1 MTDPTS
7 TTGSAAAAQPPEST
21 GGRRGKKERPRS
33 LTGDAIH
40 ALVRNPVFVVSA
52 LVALAVISM
61 AVWPTLWTNADP
73 RECPLEDSR
82 LPIGSPDHILGT
94 STQGCDYYAHAIY
107 GAQPSIQVAVVAT
120 FGATLIGL
128 ILGTLAG
135 YFGGWVDMVVS
146 RLVDI
151 VAGLPFLLG
160 ALTLLSLLRSRSVWA
175 VSFAIVALAW
185 TLMTRIM
192 RANVLAT
199 KNMDYVQAAR
209 SLGASNLRII
219 MRHVIPNAV
228 APLFVVSTIALGG
241 YIAAEATLTFLGVG
255 LQPPTISWGVM
266 ITQGQAYVLAGDPH
280 LLIVPGTFLL
290 VTVLAFL
297 LLGDALRDAFDPKLH

>member
-1 MTDPTS
+1 MTDPT
-7 TTGSAAAAQPPEST
+7 TAGSLGTAVPPSDES
-21 GGRRGKKERPRS
+21 GRRAKKERPRS

-40 ALVRNPVFVVSA
+40 ILIRNPVFIAAA

-61 AVWPTLWTNADP
+61 AIFPSWWTSADP
-73 RECPLEDSR
+73 LQCPLSDTR
-82 LPIGSPDHILGT
+82 LSPGAPSHILGT
-94 STQGCDYYAHAIY
+94 SSQGCDYYTHAVY
-107 GAQPSIQVAVVAT
+107 GARPSIQVAVFAT
-120 FGATLIGL
+120 AGATVLGL
-128 ILGTLAG
+128 ILGTIAG
-135 YFGGWVDMVVS
+135 YFGGWVDAIIS

-160 ALTLLSLLRSRSVWA
+160 ALTLLALLRSRSVWA
-175 VSFAIVALAW
+175 VAFAIIALAW

-199 KNMDYVQAAR
+199 KNMDYVHAAR

-219 MRHVIPNAV
+219 VRHIIPNAI
-228 APLFVVSTIALGG
+228 APLFVVSTIALGTF
-241 YIAAEATLTFLGVG
+241 IAAEATLTFLGVG

-266 ITQGQAYVLAGDPH
+266 ITQGQAYVLSGYPH
-280 LLIVPGTFLL
+280 LLVVPGTFLL

>member
-7 TTGSAAAAQPPEST
+7 TAGSATADPTEPAGE
-21 GGRRGKKERPRS
+21 RRAKRERPRS
-33 LTGDAIH
+33 LTGDALHI
-40 ALVRNPVFVVSA
+40 LIRNPVFVASA
-52 LVALAVISM
+52 LIALAVISM
-61 AVWPTLWTNADP
+61 AIWPTLWTSTDP
-73 RECPLEDSR
+73 RECPLADTR
-82 LPIGSPDHILGT
+82 LSPGSPGHILGT

-107 GAQPSIQVAVVAT
+107 GAQPSIQVAVFAT
-120 FGATLIGL
+120 LGATLIGL
-128 ILGTLAG
+128 VLGTLAG
-135 YFGGWVDMVVS
+135 YFGGWVDVIVS

-199 KNMDYVQAAR
+199 KNMDYVQAAK
-209 SLGASNLRII
+209 SLGASDLRII
-219 MRHVIPNAV
+219 VRHIIPNAI

-255 LQPPTISWGVM
+255 LAPPTISWGVM
-266 ITQGQAYVLAGDPH
+266 ITQGQAYVLSGHPH
-280 LLIVPGTFLL
+280 LLVVPGTFLL